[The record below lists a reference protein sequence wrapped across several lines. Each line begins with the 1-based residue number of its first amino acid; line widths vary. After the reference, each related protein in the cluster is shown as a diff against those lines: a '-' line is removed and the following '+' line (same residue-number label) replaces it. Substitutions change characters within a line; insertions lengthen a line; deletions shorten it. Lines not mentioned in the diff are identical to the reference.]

1 MNFLELV
8 KARYSARK
16 YANRPVEAEKLDYIM
31 ECVRFAP
38 SAVNFQPWRFRIVTD
53 EAVLKA
59 LYSCYKREWLATA
72 PCIIVACV
80 DHNESWHRRADNK
93 DHADIDIA
101 IAVEHL
107 CLAAAEQGLGTCWVC
122 NFDAPQSV
130 LDAIGLYRQDSDR
143 VGNFI
148 ADNMEQS
155 SDSASTTNVFSAYKT
170 WCESSGLRPG
180 REQDFK
186 KEMERHGISVG
197 RPRINGK
204 QVTSYLGWVLR
215 QP

>member
-101 IAVEHL
+101 IANIFVWL
-107 CLAAAEQGLGTCWVC
+107 LP
-122 NFDAPQSV
+122 NKD
-130 LDAIGLYRQDSDR
+130 
-143 VGNFI
+143 
-148 ADNMEQS
+148 
-155 SDSASTTNVFSAYKT
+155 
-170 WCESSGLRPG
+170 
-180 REQDFK
+180 
-186 KEMERHGISVG
+186 
-197 RPRINGK
+197 
-204 QVTSYLGWVLR
+204 WVLVGFVILMLR
-215 QP
+215 NAVRFWDCRKIWNRPF

>member
-93 DHADIDIA
+93 DHADIDIG
-101 IAVEHL
+101 VKQRFKHL
-107 CLAAAEQGLGTCWVC
+107 CGNARIAEHSGSYDRNFCYISAVC
-122 NFDAPQSV
+122 NLLDRKNVLFLLQNLQSF
-130 LDAIGLYRQDSDR
+130 LQIIL
-143 VGNFI
+143 
-148 ADNMEQS
+148 
-155 SDSASTTNVFSAYKT
+155 
-170 WCESSGLRPG
+170 
-180 REQDFK
+180 
-186 KEMERHGISVG
+186 
-197 RPRINGK
+197 
-204 QVTSYLGWVLR
+204 
-215 QP
+215 

>member
-72 PCIIVACV
+72 PCIIVALV
-80 DHNESWHRRADNK
+80 WIIMSLG
-93 DHADIDIA
+93 
-101 IAVEHL
+101 IAV
-107 CLAAAEQGLGTCWVC
+107 
-122 NFDAPQSV
+122 P
-130 LDAIGLYRQDSDR
+130 I
-143 VGNFI
+143 I
-148 ADNMEQS
+148 
-155 SDSASTTNVFSAYKT
+155 
-170 WCESSGLRPG
+170 
-180 REQDFK
+180 
-186 KEMERHGISVG
+186 
-197 RPRINGK
+197 RIMLILILLL
-204 QVTSYLGWVLR
+204 Q
-215 QP
+215 

>member
-107 CLAAAEQGLGTCWVC
+107 CLAAAEQ
-122 NFDAPQSV
+122 D
-130 LDAIGLYRQDSDR
+130 
-143 VGNFI
+143 
-148 ADNMEQS
+148 
-155 SDSASTTNVFSAYKT
+155 
-170 WCESSGLRPG
+170 
-180 REQDFK
+180 
-186 KEMERHGISVG
+186 
-197 RPRINGK
+197 
-204 QVTSYLGWVLR
+204 WVLVGFVILMLR
-215 QP
+215 NAVRFWDCRKIWNRPF

>member
-72 PCIIVACV
+72 PCIIVV
-80 DHNESWHRRADNK
+80 VWIIMSLG
-93 DHADIDIA
+93 
-101 IAVEHL
+101 IAV
-107 CLAAAEQGLGTCWVC
+107 
-122 NFDAPQSV
+122 P
-130 LDAIGLYRQDSDR
+130 I
-143 VGNFI
+143 I
-148 ADNMEQS
+148 
-155 SDSASTTNVFSAYKT
+155 
-170 WCESSGLRPG
+170 
-180 REQDFK
+180 
-186 KEMERHGISVG
+186 
-197 RPRINGK
+197 RIMLILILLL
-204 QVTSYLGWVLR
+204 Q
-215 QP
+215 

>member
-16 YANRPVEAEKLDYIM
+16 YANRPIEAEKLDYIM

-53 EAVLKA
+53 EAVLKT

-80 DHNESWHRRADNK
+80 NHNESWHRRADNK

-101 IAVEHL
+101 IAVEHIFVWL
-107 CLAAAEQGLGTCWVC
+107 LP
-122 NFDAPQSV
+122 NKD
-130 LDAIGLYRQDSDR
+130 
-143 VGNFI
+143 
-148 ADNMEQS
+148 
-155 SDSASTTNVFSAYKT
+155 
-170 WCESSGLRPG
+170 
-180 REQDFK
+180 
-186 KEMERHGISVG
+186 
-197 RPRINGK
+197 
-204 QVTSYLGWVLR
+204 WVLVGFVILTLR
-215 QP
+215 DAVRFWDCLKIWNRPS

>member
-80 DHNESWHRRADNK
+80 WIIMSLG
-93 DHADIDIA
+93 
-101 IAVEHL
+101 IAV
-107 CLAAAEQGLGTCWVC
+107 
-122 NFDAPQSV
+122 P
-130 LDAIGLYRQDSDR
+130 I
-143 VGNFI
+143 I
-148 ADNMEQS
+148 
-155 SDSASTTNVFSAYKT
+155 
-170 WCESSGLRPG
+170 
-180 REQDFK
+180 
-186 KEMERHGISVG
+186 
-197 RPRINGK
+197 RIMLILILLL
-204 QVTSYLGWVLR
+204 Q
-215 QP
+215 

>member
-107 CLAAAEQGLGTCWVC
+107 CLGLLP
-122 NFDAPQSV
+122 NKD
-130 LDAIGLYRQDSDR
+130 
-143 VGNFI
+143 
-148 ADNMEQS
+148 
-155 SDSASTTNVFSAYKT
+155 
-170 WCESSGLRPG
+170 
-180 REQDFK
+180 
-186 KEMERHGISVG
+186 
-197 RPRINGK
+197 
-204 QVTSYLGWVLR
+204 WVLVGFVILMLR
-215 QP
+215 NAVRFWDCRKIWNRPF

>member
-8 KARYSARK
+8 KTRYSARK
-16 YANRPVEAEKLDYIM
+16 YANRPIEAEKLDYIM

-53 EAVLKA
+53 EAVLKT

-80 DHNESWHRRADNK
+80 NHNESWHRRADNK

-122 NFDAPQSV
+122 NFDTPRCSEV
-130 LDAIGLYRQDSDR
+130 LGLPENLEPAVLIP
-143 VGNFI
+143 VGY
-148 ADNMEQS
+148 AEDEP
-155 SDSASTTNVFSAYKT
+155 T
-170 WCESSGLRPG
+170 E
-180 REQDFK
+180 K
-186 KEMERHGISVG
+186 KRKPLNEI
-197 RPRINGK
+197 
-204 QVTSYLGWVLR
+204 LL
-215 QP
+215 